1 MSVSPLMSLG
11 VKAMSANYAALQATG
26 HNIANANVAGYSRQ
40 EAVMTTTQGQYT
52 GSGFFGRG
60 VDVKT
65 IVRAHNE
72 FLTKEAVSSRSFAAM
87 DEARLTHL
95 KALENV
101 FKPGEMGLGYA
112 SSQLMNSL
120 VDLSDRP
127 SDMATRQV
135 VLARASELASRFNEA
150 GEQMDSL
157 QDSVTATLKA
167 QVASVN
173 GLARDIAAVN
183 GRITALSGTGQ
194 PANDLLDERE
204 RLIAKLAEHVQVS
217 TIKAS
222 DGSVGVFIGGGQRL
236 VLGNEAVALKVVPD
250 DNDPSRS
257 AIAVAEFG
265 MDRSLAEGT
274 LGSGSLAGLLRFQ
287 NDDLVAG
294 RTIIGRMAASLTGAL
309 NEQQRR
315 GVNLQEPLGTI
326 ASADIFGPG
335 ASLAIGHKS
344 NARDMSGNFI
354 GSVNISL
361 TEPENL
367 QASEY
372 ELAEDPGVPGAY
384 VLTRLSDGLKRS
396 VTNGATIDGMKIDFG
411 VPGPQPGDSYLLQP
425 VSRVVN
431 GMRAMLSDPR
441 DVAAAS
447 PLVATVAATNAGTA
461 VVASL
466 QITDSPLPFP
476 NGTTSL
482 TFTNNTGDYNWE
494 VRSPLNVLLASGTG
508 TWQANKPVPTSP
520 QNYNGFS
527 LQLNGVPRTGD
538 VVSIA
543 PTPTTALATSNGNAI
558 ALQALRDAPIVGGR
572 SPTDAYAQA
581 LADIGVR
588 VQTGKTA
595 SDISGA
601 VKTQA
606 ELTRS
611 TQAGVNLDEEA
622 ARLIQFQ
629 QSYQAAAKV
638 LQVAQSLFDTML
650 QATGR

>member
-65 IVRAHNE
+65 IIRAHND
-72 FLTKEAVSSRSFAAM
+72 FLTKEAVSSRSFAGM

-101 FKPGEMGLGYA
+101 FKPGELGMGYA
-112 SSQLMNSL
+112 SSQLMNAL
-120 VDLSDRP
+120 VDLADRP

-150 GEQMDSL
+150 GQEMDVL

-167 QVASVN
+167 HVSAVN
-173 GLARDIAAVN
+173 GLAKDIAAVN

-204 RLIAKLAEHVQVS
+204 RLIAKMAEHVQVS
-217 TIKAS
+217 TITAS

-236 VLGNEAVALKVVPD
+236 VLGTEAIALKVVPD
-250 DNDPSRS
+250 DDDPSRS
-257 AIAVAEFG
+257 AIAVAELGF
-265 MDRSLAEGT
+265 DRSLAEGT
-274 LGSGSLAGLLRFQ
+274 LGSGSIAGLLRFQ
-287 NDDLVAG
+287 NEDLVAG
-294 RTIIGRMAASLTGAL
+294 RTTMGRMAAALTGAL
-309 NEQQRR
+309 NEQQKR
-315 GVNLQEPLGTI
+315 GVNLQEPLGTV
-326 ASADIFGPG
+326 ASADFFGLG
-335 ASLAIGHKS
+335 ESLAIGHKS
-344 NARDMSGNFI
+344 NARDVAGNFI
-354 GSVNISL
+354 GSVNITL
-361 TEPENL
+361 TEAENL

-372 ELAEDPGVPGAY
+372 ELAEDPAVPGAY
-384 VLTRLSDGLKRS
+384 LLTRLSDGLKRS

-411 VPGPQPGDSYLLQP
+411 VPPPQPGDRYLLQP
-425 VSRVVN
+425 VSRVPN
-431 GMRAMLSDPR
+431 GLRALLTDPR

-447 PLVATVAATNAGTA
+447 PLVATVAATNTGTA

-466 QITDSPLPFP
+466 QVTDSPLPFP
-476 NGTTSL
+476 GATTSL
-482 TFTNNTGDYNWE
+482 TFTNNTGAYNWE
-494 VRSPLNVLLASGTG
+494 VRSPTNVLLASGTG
-508 TWQANKPVPTSP
+508 TWQANQAVPP
-520 QNYNGFS
+520 PAANYNGFS
-527 LQLNGVPRTGD
+527 LMLNGVPRTGD

-543 PTPTTALATSNGNAI
+543 PTPANALASSNGNAL
-558 ALQALRDAPIVGGR
+558 ALQALRDAAIVGGR

-581 LADIGVR
+581 LAEMGVR

-595 SDISGA
+595 ADISGA

-638 LQVAQSLFDTML
+638 LQVAQSLFDSLL
-650 QATGR
+650 QATSR